1 MIFKLIYPAIF
12 LPAITISMVV
22 SQIQIENTLGSSLK
36 EWRHHLLIVWGFAT
50 FYLIQI
56 FCIANVTV
64 FTLNIIAYI
73 YVIPVIMVLRNR
85 YHIWWLLML
94 LTPLVSASIYINLN
108 RYPLA
113 SLAASLLQI
122 VLVILM
128 CWILIKCKHMS
139 YRNKVTIA
147 IYGDAFIH
155 FLRLY
160 IENALTTPFVIAVL
174 LGSTITIIAEHQ
186 RYHFERKHN
195 EELAKLHY
203 ESKRDELTGLLNF
216 RAFDQE
222 MKTLSHQ
229 TGINNTY
236 VGAIDVDH
244 FKKVNDTYGHLIGN
258 VVLRTFS
265 KKIRYDLYKNFVPYC
280 SIYRFGGDEFT
291 IVVSNAN
298 SEKLAEVLNNVEE
311 HFRKNPI
318 EIPNNKDTVNFS
330 FSCGFTKRLP
340 NEELYHTLERA
351 DTLVY
356 KAKNSGRGKILTDQP
371 IAQSTNYPFVIH
383 YNEIENN

>member
-22 SQIQIENTLGSSLK
+22 AQIQIENTLGSGLK
-36 EWRHHLLIVWGFAT
+36 DWQHHLLITWGFAI
-50 FYLIQI
+50 FYLIQV

-73 YVIPVIMVLRNR
+73 YVIPIIMVLRNR

-108 RYPLA
+108 RYPLV
-113 SLAASLLQI
+113 SLLTSLFQI

-128 CWILIKCKHMS
+128 CWILIKCRHVS
-139 YRNKVTIA
+139 YRHKVTIA
-147 IYGDAFIH
+147 IYGDALIH
-155 FLRLY
+155 FGRLY
-160 IENALTTPFVIAVL
+160 IENALTMPFVIAIL

-186 RYHFERKHN
+186 RYSFERKHN

-229 TGINNTY
+229 TNITNTY
-236 VGAIDVDH
+236 IGAIDIDH
-244 FKKVNDTYGHLIGN
+244 FKEVNDTYGHLTGN
-258 VVLRTFS
+258 AVLRTFS
-265 KKIRYDLYKNFVPYC
+265 KKIRYDLYKKFAPYC

-291 IVVSNAN
+291 IVVSNADTKDLT
-298 SEKLAEVLNNVEE
+298 ELLNNVEKYFHE
-311 HFRKNPI
+311 NPI
-318 EIPNNKDTVNFS
+318 EIPNSKKTINFS

-340 NEELYHTLERA
+340 NEDLYHTLKRA
-351 DTLVY
+351 DNLVY
-356 KAKNSGRGKILTDQP
+356 EVKNSGRGKILTDQKD
-371 IAQSTNYPFVIH
+371 
-383 YNEIENN
+383 